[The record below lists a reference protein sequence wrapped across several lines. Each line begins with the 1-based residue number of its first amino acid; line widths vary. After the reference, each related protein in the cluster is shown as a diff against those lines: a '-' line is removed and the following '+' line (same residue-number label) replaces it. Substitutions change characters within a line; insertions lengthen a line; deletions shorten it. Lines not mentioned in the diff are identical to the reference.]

1 MPRPAGTAGTRETL
15 RQDAAKRN
23 ANVASARSQVAQVQA
38 KTDPIRFWD
47 AYYSGEKANDD
58 PEDVLGLVA
67 LLRVDSK
74 FRDIEGV
81 LRGYL
86 RHHSDLAEVWM
97 YDTLGIAIEMNKGD
111 MEEVKTLI
119 GFAAHLAKDSDNPND
134 LFQVADMLLL
144 RKWVTPVG
152 SDGYKANLGEI
163 LDRLTKRVPHRIEPY
178 MMSILM
184 AEESKNP
191 ARMADAAEGILS
203 LGWPGQDEGVRRE
216 LRART
221 EAFAKKLRDEDRGD
235 EARAMQDRIS
245 KATVR
250 DLVVKLKWQGIAD
263 LDVTVD
269 EPLGAQASYETPRT
283 VFGGSL
289 ISNGRSTSATKTAEE
304 TYVCP
309 RGFNGEYVINV
320 KTIYNSPE
328 DPKQMIKSAE
338 LEVITHEGT
347 SQEKKQVFTIDLTQ
361 AKPAPVKVRL
371 EEGQRLVAL
380 PFIGP
385 QRPPELPKNLQK
397 AIANSEKSKAD
408 NTKVIGAGGSRQ
420 NSSEN
425 QKSKAIVV
433 PDYQPKS
440 TKAIDLTNPK

>member
-1 MPRPAGTAGTRETL
+1 M
-15 RQDAAKRN
+15 
-23 ANVASARSQVAQVQA
+23 
-38 KTDPIRFWD
+38 
-47 AYYSGEKANDD
+47 
-58 PEDVLGLVA
+58 A
-67 LLRVDSK
+67 LLRVDNK

-97 YDTLGIAIEMNKGD
+97 YDTLGIAIEVNKGD
-111 MEEVKTLI
+111 AEEIKTLV

-144 RKWVTPVG
+144 RKWVNPVG
-152 SDGYKANLGEI
+152 AEGYKANLGEI
-163 LDRLTKRVPHRIEPY
+163 LDRLIKRVPHRIEPY
-178 MMSILM
+178 LMAILM
-184 AEESKNP
+184 AELAKNP

-221 EAFAKKLRDEDRGD
+221 EKFAKTLRDEGRGD
-235 EARAMQDRIS
+235 EAKAMQDRIS

-250 DLVVKLKWQGIAD
+250 DVVVKLRWKGIAD
-263 LDVTVD
+263 LDLTVE
-269 EPLGAQASYETPRT
+269 EPLGATASYETPRT

-289 ISNGRSTSATKTAEE
+289 ISNGRSTDANKSAEE

-309 RGFNGEYVINV
+309 RGFNGEYVIKV
-320 KTIYNSPE
+320 KSIYNAPE
-328 DPKQMIKSAE
+328 DPKQAVRQAE
-338 LEVITHEGT
+338 MEVITHEGT
-347 SQEKKQVFTIDLTQ
+347 SQEKKQLFTIDLTSTEI
-361 AKPAPVKVRL
+361 KPVSIRL
-371 EEGQRLVAL
+371 DDGQRLVAM

-385 QRPPELPKNLQK
+385 QRAPELPKNLQK
-397 AIANSEKSKAD
+397 AIAGKTQTKPEATKA
-408 NTKVIGAGGSRQ
+408 IGAGGTRK
-420 NSSEN
+420 NSAGSDT
-425 QKSKAIVV
+425 SKAIVV